1 MSYHVLTNSQNILG
15 TQAFRATEAPAY
27 TSGKITLIACLSA
40 SCFVVLLLRHWNNRL
55 NRRNATIVAG
65 LSEAD
70 REDLRAKLAFADS
83 SDRRNPFFV
92 YTR

>member
-1 MSYHVLTNSQNILG
+1 MSCHGLTKFQNILG

-40 SCFVVLLLRHWNNRL
+40 SCFVVLILRHWNNRL
-55 NRRNATIVAG
+55 NRKNAAVVAG
-65 LSEAD
+65 LSEAE
-70 REDLRAKLAFADS
+70 REDLRSKLAFADS